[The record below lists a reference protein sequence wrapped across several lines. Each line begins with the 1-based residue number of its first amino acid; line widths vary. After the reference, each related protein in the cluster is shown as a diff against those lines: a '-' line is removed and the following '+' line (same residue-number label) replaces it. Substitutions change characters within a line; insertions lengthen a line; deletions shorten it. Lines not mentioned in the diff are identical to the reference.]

1 MSKLLKEA
9 IADAKVLKQ
18 TAIANAKIA
27 LEEAFTPTIKSMLS
41 AKLREDDDEFE
52 DDVPVEE
59 DEEELEDDVPVDE
72 DDELEDDVPGEEV
85 DEDVEIA
92 SRALRNLDAKQLA
105 ALAKAGG
112 LRIEQE
118 DVPAEDEEEIITDEE
133 GEVEDE
139 EEISAEDV
147 NVEDEEE
154 VEEQDDIEGD
164 EDEDELDLESIIRE
178 LEEELD
184 DEEEAVEEDDDD
196 EEEVEEIYTVDESL
210 FEEDEECCD
219 DDEENVE
226 EQEDDEEED
235 LKTELG
241 EYKKAVEYLKD
252 KLYEVNLLNAKL
264 LYTNKLFRQFPL
276 DNGQKMK
283 VVETFDR
290 AQTTREI
297 KLVYSTLAENFKGKV
312 SSKKTKSI
320 NEVASR
326 KAGSTRP
333 KRKIITEEQQ
343 VANRFKKLAGIIK

>member
-92 SRALRNLDAKQLA
+92 ARALRNLDAKQLA
-105 ALAKAGG
+105 TLAKAGG
-112 LRIEQE
+112 LKIEQE
-118 DVPAEDEEEIITDEE
+118 DVP
-133 GEVEDE
+133 VE
-139 EEISAEDV
+139 
-147 NVEDEEE
+147 
-154 VEEQDDIEGD
+154 
-164 EDEDELDLESIIRE
+164 
-178 LEEELD
+178 
-184 DEEEAVEEDDDD
+184 DDD

-264 LYTNKLFRQFPL
+264 LYTNKLFRQFSL
-276 DNGQKMK
+276 DNSQKMK

-343 VANRFKKLAGIIK
+343 VANRFRQLAGIIK